1 MRFARFALLA
11 ALCLPALAL
20 AQAQP
25 RVAGKIELAQGI
37 ARIEAPGKP
46 ARRPAAGERVH
57 EGETIATAAGA
68 ELHLAMADGA
78 SIIVRER
85 TRLTLTAYVADGG
98 RNDRS
103 LLDLTEGALRA
114 ITGWI
119 GRHNRNSYAVRTPL
133 VTIGV
138 RGTDH
143 EPTHFLEGDPRGKAG
158 TYDKVNEGVAVMQSP
173 RGEVAIP
180 QGRAAFLSL
189 DGLPPQLL
197 EAIPAFFK
205 PGAYEQ
211 EFTARARQVERALE
225 ELRQGRIDE
234 LLRLKDGKLNLP
246 RVPTR
251 EDFKRGLGDLLRR

>member
-1 MRFARFALLA
+1 MRFAVLAVLFACFA
-11 ALCLPALAL
+11 AH
-20 AQAQP
+20 AQP
-25 RVAGKIELAQGI
+25 RVAGKIELTEGI
-37 ARIEAPGKP
+37 ARIEAQGQP

-85 TRLTLTAYVADGG
+85 TRLRITAYIADGG
-98 RNDRS
+98 KSDRS

-119 GRHNRNSYAVRTPL
+119 GRHNRGNYAVRTPL

-143 EPTHFLEGDPRGKAG
+143 EPTHFLEGDPRGKPG
-158 TYDKVNEGVAVMQSP
+158 TYDKVNEGVVVMRSP
-173 RGEVAIP
+173 QGEVAIP
-180 QGRAAFLSL
+180 KGRAAFLSL

-205 PGAYEQ
+205 PGAYER
-211 EFTARARQVERALE
+211 EFAARAQQAERALE

-234 LLRLKDGKLNLP
+234 LLRLKDGKINLP
-246 RVPTR
+246 KAPTR
-251 EDFKRGLGDLLRR
+251 DDLRRGITDFLKR